1 MPTPRRIGS
10 RCHRARWL
18 WHRPIRAGVGARR
31 RSAARRHGIAQRYR
45 GVERAGGTS
54 GATDRAMPNA
64 TRFVR
69 ARAARRRRY
78 RVAARRR
85 WRDGVRRRSTAARM
99 CVQTHAGDRDDHRAR
114 GGGYAPRYRR
124 PSSGTA
130 PVPRPGR
137 TGASLIPGA
146 PTSSRAP
153 QGVEGMQVGLFHGER
168 LERGRHC
175 RRQESE
181 GAARLYGTRRC
192 AALEFARR
200 RRERNAP

>member
-31 RSAARRHGIAQRYR
+31 RSAARRHGIAQRDR

-54 GATDRAMPNA
+54 RASDRAMPNA
-64 TRFVR
+64 TKLVR
-69 ARAARRRRY
+69 ARPATRRRD
-78 RVAARRR
+78 RVAVRGR
-85 WRDGVRRRSTAARM
+85 WRDGVRRGSTAARM
-99 CVQTHAGDRDDHRAR
+99 CVPTHASDRDDHRAR
-114 GGGYAPRYRR
+114 GGGYAPSYRR

-137 TGASLIPGA
+137 TGSPLIPGA
-146 PTSSRAP
+146 SASSRAP

-200 RRERNAP
+200 RRESNAP